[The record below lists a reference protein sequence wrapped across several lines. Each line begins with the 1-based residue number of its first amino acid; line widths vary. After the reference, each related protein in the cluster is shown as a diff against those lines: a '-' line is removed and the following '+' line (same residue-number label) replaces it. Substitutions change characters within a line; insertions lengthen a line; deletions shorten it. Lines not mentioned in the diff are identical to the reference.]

1 MTKEM
6 ELLLCAHC
14 APTLAGM
21 KSGSLVRVPG
31 EKARLEEAVRY
42 WNELLN
48 HRGVKVRI
56 LRADVHCALVY
67 IYRPMKLQ
75 ADWAQAGVRD
85 FLMRHGYGEDVES
98 NIDRLS
104 CRLEQKR
111 EFPHEI
117 GLFLSYPLDDVQGF
131 IDNCGRN
138 YCLCGCWKVYGDK
151 EAAQRCFDR
160 YRKCAEVYVRCYHKG
175 HTLTKLTVAA

>member
-6 ELLLCAHC
+6 ELMLCAHC
-14 APTLAGM
+14 APTLAGL
-21 KSGSLVRVPG
+21 KSGSMVRVPG
-31 EKARLEEAVRY
+31 KKEQLAQAVRY

-56 LRADVHCALVY
+56 LRSDEKCSLIY
-67 IYRPMKLQ
+67 IYRPQRLKT
-75 ADWAQAGVRD
+75 DWAQGEVRE
-85 FLMRHGYGEDVES
+85 FLARHGYGEDVEQ
-98 NIDRLS
+98 NIDLLS
-104 CRLEQKR
+104 RRIGEQKD
-111 EFPHEI
+111 FPHEV
-117 GLFLSYPLDDVQGF
+117 GLFLSYPIGDVQGF

-151 EAAQRCFDR
+151 EAAQRCFAQ